1 MILTNQQLLLV
12 TILLVFSAIICD
24 AGYPPG
30 IEFKKVEFCGPRDET
45 EHVKISPWPFI
56 RSGERGNISVT
67 FTPAEDVFAATFQY
81 KVISVSDGQVVVG
94 GRDNA
99 CRQFPEL
106 CSLPA
111 SETHVWRYSDVM
123 RAFPPGFKMTF
134 KAVFQLFNE
143 ERFMFLCFEAVATL
157 H

>member
-1 MILTNQQLLLV
+1 MILTKQQLLLV
-12 TILLVFSAIICD
+12 TICLVLNAIICC

-30 IEFKKVEFCGPRDET
+30 LEIKTLEFCGPRDET
-45 EHVKISPWPFI
+45 AKINISPWPFI
-56 RSGERGNISVT
+56 RSGERVNVSVT

-81 KVISVSDGQVVVG
+81 KVISVSDGQVVAR

-99 CRQFPEL
+99 CRQLPDL

-111 SETHVWRYSDVM
+111 GETHVWRYSDVM

-134 KAVFQLFNE
+134 KAVLQLYNE
-143 ERFMFLCFEAVATL
+143 EHFMFLCFEAVATL